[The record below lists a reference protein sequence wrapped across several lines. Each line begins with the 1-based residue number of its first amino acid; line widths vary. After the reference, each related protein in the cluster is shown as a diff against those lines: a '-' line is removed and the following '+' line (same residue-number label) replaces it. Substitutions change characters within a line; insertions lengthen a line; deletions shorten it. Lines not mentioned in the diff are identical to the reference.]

1 MGHLLDITELLVA
14 SWILGDGGDRIPA
27 SHGILDRALEI
38 AVEREAF
45 PSWVRDRLNF
55 ADSRVGLQCVE
66 LPELLDWAQRAQI
79 TTAPNPSYHSTQ
91 VQIGREAALQMLSD
105 LNVAEEDAI
114 RWGRLLREAVDE
126 ARSSINAYPES
137 AVEEY

>member
-1 MGHLLDITELLVA
+1 MRHLLDITELLVA

-91 VQIGREAALQMLSD
+91 VQISREAALQMLSD
-105 LNVAEEDAI
+105 LNIAEEDAI
-114 RWGRLLREAVDE
+114 RWGRLLREAVNE